1 MTPLTAMNRLG
12 KSLKDV
18 NVNLTF
24 TAQQLAQMSE
34 IPLQKDSMFE
44 DMPIVRDPDTID
56 QCGDLSNFML
66 KVNQYLHGLITLD
79 AQS

>member
-24 TAQQLAQMSE
+24 TAQQLAEISE

-44 DMPIVRDPDTID
+44 EYTH
-56 QCGDLSNFML
+56 SNINFQFSW
-66 KVNQYLHGLITLD
+66 N
-79 AQS
+79 S